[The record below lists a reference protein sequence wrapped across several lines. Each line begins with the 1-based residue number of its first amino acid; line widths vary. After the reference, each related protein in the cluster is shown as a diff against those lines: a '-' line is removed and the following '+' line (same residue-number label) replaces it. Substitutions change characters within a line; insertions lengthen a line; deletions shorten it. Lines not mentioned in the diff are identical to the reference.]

1 MAIGYVQ
8 VFTPIDLTESLGETV
23 TTNRDYD
30 SWWRWDSVTSGEYS
44 EFSPASVDAVPALAR
59 LYPGVLNASSFTWEN
74 LGVVENVEDTGPNTA
89 TAVAYVVDSST
100 GPQLPRMVTFTAT
113 FDPAFETL
121 PPAPGVQWGP
131 PESNEW
137 GPDSLLFLAE
147 QLPGG
152 DLALTDLAVVSG
164 GGVPPPLA
172 GFWTQFRQ
180 ATEVI

>member
-1 MAIGYVQ
+1 MAFGYVQ
-8 VFTPIDLTESLGETV
+8 VFTPIDLTESLGDTV

-30 SWWRWDSVTSGEYS
+30 SWWQWNSVTSGEYS
-44 EFSPASVDAVPALAR
+44 EFSPVSVDAVPALAR
-59 LYPGVLNASSFTWEN
+59 LYPGVLNASLFTEEN

-113 FDPAFETL
+113 FYPYFKTL
-121 PPAPGVQWGP
+121 PPTPGVEWGP

-137 GPDSLLFLAE
+137 GPDSLLFINE

-152 DLALTDLAVVSG
+152 DLSLSNLAVVLVG
-164 GGVPPPLA
+164 GTPPPLA

-180 ATEVI
+180 AAEII